1 MTVRREEAD
10 PPGSTESE
18 SRGEAGAGPAGR
30 ASPWPE
36 PLDRSVSEIARALR
50 DREIS
55 AVELARAAIERHE
68 ELDDDLHAYKHFDA
82 EGALA
87 AARVADRLLAEDSPP
102 PLCGI
107 PISVK
112 DIYGVAGMPTFAGS
126 ARQLP
131 EHAWS
136 KDAWL
141 VERVLAAG
149 AVVVGKT
156 HTVEFAYGGV
166 GLNPHWGT
174 PRNPWDADVARIPGG
189 SSCGAGV
196 SLWEGSAYLALGSDT
211 GGSIRIPSAFTGV
224 VGHKPTMGRLPT
236 RGVTQLSSTFDTV
249 GALSRTVADSIYFFG
264 CVDPKWGDPE
274 LLCDALE
281 TASIEGLRIV
291 LPECV
296 LWEDC
301 PSHIA
306 IVLNTALEEL
316 EADGAVLDR
325 SVGSM
330 IDDAYEHYMSGGI
343 GKAEIHAFLTA
354 ELPGW
359 LDILHP
365 TVGNRIEGALPLDSV
380 AYRASRAKQRR
391 LAAMSDALFED
402 ADVVV
407 LPANLITPPPLSD
420 VADDLERYVDVNRT
434 TLRPTC
440 PVNML
445 GLCAVSIPVGLD
457 EAGMPVGLQLI
468 ARAGH
473 DESLLGVAL
482 AAERVLGTAWER
494 MGTPPC
500 LV

>member
-1 MTVRREEAD
+1 MTVRREEAS
-10 PPGSTESE
+10 PPGSSESG
-18 SRGEAGAGPAGR
+18 SRGEAGGGPAGR

-36 PLDRSVSEIARALR
+36 PLGRSVGEIARALR
-50 DREIS
+50 DRELFAI
-55 AVELARAAIERHE
+55 ELTQAAIERHE
-68 ELDDDLHAYKHFDA
+68 ELGDDLHAYKHFDA

-87 AARVADRLLAEDSPP
+87 AARLADRLLSGGSPP

-112 DIYGVAGMPTFAGS
+112 DIYGVEGMPTFAGS

-131 EHAWS
+131 EEPWS

-141 VERVLAAG
+141 VQQVRAAG
-149 AVVVGKT
+149 AIVVGKT

-166 GLNPHWGT
+166 GMNPHWGT
-174 PRNPWDADVARIPGG
+174 PRNPWDAEVARIPGG

-196 SLWEGSAYLALGSDT
+196 SLWEGSAHLALGSDT

-224 VGHKPTMGRLPT
+224 VGHKPTRGRLPT
-236 RGVTQLSSTFDTV
+236 RGVTRLSSTFDTV
-249 GALSRTVADSIYFFG
+249 GALARTVADSIYFFG

-274 LLCDALE
+274 LLLDALE
-281 TASIEGLRIV
+281 TTSLEGLRIV

-301 PSHIA
+301 PSDIA
-306 IVLNTALEEL
+306 SVLYAALDEL
-316 EADGAVLDR
+316 EAEGAALDR

-330 IDDAYEHYMSGGI
+330 IDDAYEHYMRGGI
-343 GKAEIHAFLTA
+343 GKVEIHAFLSA

-365 TVGNRIEGALPLDSV
+365 TVGSRIEGALPLDS
-380 AYRASRAKQRR
+380 AEYRASLSKQRR

-407 LPANLITPPPLSD
+407 LPANLITPPPVSE
-420 VADDLERYVDVNRT
+420 VADDLARYVEVNRA

-457 EAGMPVGLQLI
+457 ETGMPVGLQLV

-473 DESLLGVAL
+473 DEPLLGVAL
-482 AAERVLGTAWER
+482 AAERVLGTAWKR
-494 MGTPPC
+494 MGVPPC